1 MVRASG
7 RYAICRF
14 SGCLYE
20 TQQETALS
28 DSTCRIC
35 GGQAPGNARYC
46 NDCDFQQARDGR
58 TVHEQSAPRQQSQAH
73 AERGSLS
80 IFLLVFIV
88 ASVGTIGMGVTATP
102 GLSIPGVKATLG
114 FGQPAPGSG
123 VEESGELRTVS
134 TRVRIR
140 AERNTSSAIVGMIEP
155 GENVRADHL
164 VGDWYAVFDP
174 EPTSRT
180 ADEGLG
186 YVYAPLLKPVA
197 TPATASSGDDSRSRS

>member
-1 MVRASG
+1 M
-7 RYAICRF
+7 
-14 SGCLYE
+14 
-20 TQQETALS
+20 S

-35 GGQAPGNARYC
+35 GGQTPGNARYC

-58 TVHEQSAPRQQSQAH
+58 TVHEQSAPRQQSQTH

-102 GLSIPGVKATLG
+102 GLSIPGVRATLG
-114 FGQPAPGSG
+114 FGDATSGS
-123 VEESGELRTVS
+123 VLEDSGELRTVS

-140 AERNTSSAIVGMIEP
+140 AERSTSSAIVGMIEP

-174 EPTSRT
+174 EAATPS
-180 ADEGLG
+180 ADDGLG

-197 TPATASSGDDSRSRS
+197 TPASASTGEASRSSS

>member
-1 MVRASG
+1 M
-7 RYAICRF
+7 RF
-14 SGCLYE
+14 ADSPGAFTKLK
-20 TQQETALS
+20 QETALS

-58 TVHEQSAPRQQSQAH
+58 TVHEQSAPRQQAQAH
-73 AERGSLS
+73 PERGSLS

-114 FGQPAPGSG
+114 FGEAPSGSALD
-123 VEESGELRTVS
+123 VSGELRTVS

-140 AERNTSSAIVGMIEP
+140 AQRNTSSPIVGMIEP

-174 EPTSRT
+174 DATPREGE
-180 ADEGLG
+180 EGLG
-186 YVYAPLLKPVA
+186 YVYAPLLKPVS
-197 TPATASSGDDSRSRS
+197 TPATASTGDASRSSS